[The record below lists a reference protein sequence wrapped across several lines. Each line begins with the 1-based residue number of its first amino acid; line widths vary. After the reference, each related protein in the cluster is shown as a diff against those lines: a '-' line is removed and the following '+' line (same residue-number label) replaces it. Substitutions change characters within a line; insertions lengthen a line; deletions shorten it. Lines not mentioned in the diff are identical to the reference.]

1 MIRPA
6 RLTLAEVPLADLS
19 LSFRA
24 FGHEHSAT
32 AVLEQRLREAIA
44 SRNWALVG
52 EIAKKLAQHD
62 RQAG

>member
-6 RLTLAEVPLADLS
+6 RLTLAEVPLAD

>member
-19 LSFRA
+19 FFRA